1 MGAIKEEKVWI
12 VQSAWW
18 QGISS
23 RHNHNQIDENTRTNQ
38 KKTISIT
45 SANRRRKGVEPALWQ
60 DGGVL
65 PYSNV
70 TSVHNQIHKI
80 IQDHTGQ
87 TVKMGKINVQFS
99 KHSCGNI
106 SLNLP
111 HYLITLSDCRLQLE

>member
-1 MGAIKEEKVWI
+1 MPYGMV
-12 VQSAWW
+12 
-18 QGISS
+18 
-23 RHNHNQIDENTRTNQ
+23 
-38 KKTISIT
+38 
-45 SANRRRKGVEPALWQ
+45 VE
-60 DGGVL
+60 
-65 PYSNV
+65 YY
-70 TSVHNQIHKI
+70 NQIHKI